1 MAINLGEKYRPLL
14 DERFSHES
22 FTEAAAGKE
31 FDWDGVA
38 TIHVW
43 TADQVT
49 VNNYSRTAA
58 GNRFGTPA
66 ELGDTVEDYTL
77 TQDKSFSF
85 IIDKGN
91 ATEQFNV
98 KQANKRLKVAWDE
111 QITPLVDQRRL
122 SVWATDAG
130 LTVATAA
137 ALTKSTI
144 VEAIMTGNA
153 AMSNNL
159 VPLKNRYIF
168 IGNTL
173 FVAAKLSD
181 QIQHS
186 DSMAT
191 EAYKNGLMGYLDGCP
206 VIAVPDSYLPAKCN
220 FLIKY
225 KDASADP
232 IKLRTMRVHSDPPG
246 IDGDLAEGRII
257 FDAFVRTPK
266 ANGIYKHAT
275 A

>member
-137 ALTKSTI
+137 TLTKSTI

-159 VPLKNRYIF
+159 VPMKNRYIF

-173 FVAAKLSD
+173 FVSAKLSD

-232 IKLRTMRVHSDPPG
+232 IKLRTMRVHNDPPG

-266 ANGIYKHAT
+266 ANGIYKHVAP
-275 A
+275 

>member
-66 ELGDTVEDYTL
+66 ELGDTVADYTL

-137 ALTKSTI
+137 ALTKSNI

-266 ANGIYKHAT
+266 AKGIYKHVAP
-275 A
+275 